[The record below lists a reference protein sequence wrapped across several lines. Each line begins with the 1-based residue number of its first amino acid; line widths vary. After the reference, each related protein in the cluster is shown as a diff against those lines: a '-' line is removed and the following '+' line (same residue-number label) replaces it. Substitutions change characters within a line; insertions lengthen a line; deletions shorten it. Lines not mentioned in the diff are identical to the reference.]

1 MQDKNTQ
8 ILELIRKHYPNLA
21 ERQLLDEIASV
32 GKIVSLSAGESI
44 MEIGSYIKMVPLLV
58 EGTISVSREDDDGH
72 EILLYYLNP
81 GSACSMSFTCCMMN
95 KRSEIRAIAEERSIM
110 IGIPIRYM
118 DEWMNK
124 YQSWKNFI
132 MRSYDN
138 RLMEMVYTI
147 DSIAFKK
154 MDARLVEYLEK
165 KAEALGS
172 NIINATH
179 QNIAA
184 DLNASREAVSRL
196 LKSLEKDGM
205 VKLHR
210 NKVEILE

>member
-1 MQDKNTQ
+1 
-8 ILELIRKHYPNLA
+8 
-21 ERQLLDEIASV
+21 
-32 GKIVSLSAGESI
+32 
-44 MEIGSYIKMVPLLV
+44 
-58 EGTISVSREDDDGH
+58 
-72 EILLYYLNP
+72 
-81 GSACSMSFTCCMMN
+81 
-95 KRSEIRAIAEERSIM
+95 
-110 IGIPIRYM
+110 
-118 DEWMNK
+118 
-124 YQSWKNFI
+124 

-138 RLMEMVYTI
+138 RLMEMVRTI

-165 KAEALGS
+165 KAAALGT

-196 LKSLEKDGM
+196 LKSLEKEGM

-210 NKVEILE
+210 NKVELLE